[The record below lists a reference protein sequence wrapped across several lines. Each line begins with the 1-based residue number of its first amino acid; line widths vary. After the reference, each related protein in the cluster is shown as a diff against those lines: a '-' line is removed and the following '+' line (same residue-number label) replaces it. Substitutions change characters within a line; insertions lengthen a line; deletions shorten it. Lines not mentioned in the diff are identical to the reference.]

1 MWDEIAGQPLK
12 YNGGQPNHLSSL
24 PHQFNET
31 GIHCA
36 RNCPRAACCWP
47 VQRATYATRRQQR
60 LLQEDFSARASRHS
74 AACPS
79 LLQQSLAAGIGS
91 PHRSPVRLQQLFRLL
106 LVGVLAMPATMMPA
120 TTTPATKTK
129 TMTTTGVTIGT
140 PASSQPKYACVASSA
155 QAWSLVRKQVT
166 RAHAACTHAL
176 THARVLSCYFF
187 WRCVSRLF
195 VRVFAARFYYVCSD
209 RPSTSL

>member
-1 MWDEIAGQPLK
+1 MPGTA
-12 YNGGQPNHLSSL
+12 
-24 PHQFNET
+24 
-31 GIHCA
+31 C
-36 RNCPRAACCWP
+36 NC
-47 VQRATYATRRQQR
+47 R
-60 LLQEDFSARASRHS
+60 LLASATCNVCNTQAAETIARGEEDFEEDFSARASRHS

-91 PHRSPVRLQQLFRLL
+91 PHRSAVMLQQLFRLL